1 MHIAAQVVV
10 ILQINMGLREVCKLM
25 DWTDH

>member
-10 ILQINMGLREVCKLM
+10 ILQINMGFEGSMQVNGL
-25 DWTDH
+25 D